1 MSAIEGKMAQALRKI
16 NAQAYRLLAVAVFI
30 SGLMF
35 ISPLIVSVFNGEHLT
50 WFNQDSWRAVIN
62 AIGLAQL
69 PRVVIALSLVLMSF
83 GLLSRARVAW
93 VFTLVML
100 TPAIWISIYQHDG
113 RLNAGSIYYAV
124 LGLTLLWYWRAFGR
138 SSVAAA
144 TLFALSSLVS
154 LFWYATLGVLYLGHE
169 FAPKV
174 LTLPD
179 AVYFAVVAMTTVGFG
194 DIVPVSEAARMFV
207 VSVILL
213 GVTVFATA
221 LGAVLV
227 PVVTGKIRTMIQRK
241 TRLSM
246 KKNHTI
252 LCGATPLALALYKSL
267 IARSEPVTVIIKPGV
282 HNEYPPSAD
291 LIEGDAAS
299 DEVLAQAGVSQASSV
314 LAMQEDDADNA
325 FTVLAVKATEGCQA
339 RTIAV
344 VNNSQNLEKIRRVKP
359 DLVFSPQLLSAE
371 LLSRILRGEKFDT
384 DLISELFVAKPIPA
398 NVDPDQEAVP
408 QAGPVPKDA

>member
-1 MSAIEGKMAQALRKI
+1 MLVAGRSLIQIWRKVDAQAH
-16 NAQAYRLLAVAVFI
+16 RLLAVAVLI

-35 ISPLIVSVFNGEHLT
+35 IWPLVSRVLQGEHLV
-50 WFNQDSWRAVIN
+50 WFAQDSWRDVLK

-69 PRVVIALSLVLMSF
+69 PRVVISLSLVLMSF

-100 TPAIWISIYQHDG
+100 TPAIWVSIYQHNG
-113 RLNAGSIYYAV
+113 ELTATSIYNGL
-124 LGLTLLWYWRAFGR
+124 LGLALLHYWSAFGR

-154 LFWYATLGVLYLGHE
+154 LFWYAILGVLYLGHE

-174 LTLPD
+174 LSLPD

-194 DIVPVSEAARMFV
+194 DIVPVSQTSRMFV

-213 GVTVFATA
+213 GVTVFASA

-227 PVVTGKIRTMIQRK
+227 PLVSGKIRSMIQRK
-241 TRLSM
+241 ARLSM

-267 IARSEPVTVIIKPGV
+267 INRAEPVTVIIKPGV
-282 HNEYPPSAD
+282 HNEYPPSTD

-299 DEVLAQAGVSQASSV
+299 DEVLEQAGIRQASNV
-314 LAMQEDDADNA
+314 LAMRDDDAENA
-325 FTVLAVKATEGCQA
+325 FIVLAVKAIEGCRA

-371 LLSRILRGEKFDT
+371 LLSRILRGEQFDA

-398 NVDPDQEAVP
+398 TAD
-408 QAGPVPKDA
+408 AGQGGETQTTPASKGT

>member
-1 MSAIEGKMAQALRKI
+1 MLVAGGSLIHVLRKVDAQAH
-16 NAQAYRLLAVAVFI
+16 RLLAVAVLF
-30 SGLMF
+30 SGVMF
-35 ISPLIVSVFNGEHLT
+35 IWPLVSSVLEGDHLE
-50 WFNQDSWRAVIN
+50 WFAQDSWRDVLNAV
-62 AIGLAQL
+62 GLAQL
-69 PRVVIALSLVLMSF
+69 PRVVISLSLVLMSF

-100 TPAIWISIYQHDG
+100 TPAIWVSVYQHDG
-113 RLNAGSIYYAV
+113 HLTASSIYNGL
-124 LGLTLLWYWRAFGR
+124 LGLALLHYWSAFGR

-154 LFWYATLGVLYLGHE
+154 LFWYAILGVLYLGHE

-174 LTLPD
+174 LSLPD

-194 DIVPVSEAARMFV
+194 DIVPVSEASRMFV

-213 GVTVFATA
+213 GVTVFASA

-227 PVVTGKIRTMIQRK
+227 PVVSGKIRSMIQRK
-241 TRLSM
+241 ARLSM

-267 IARSEPVTVIIKPGV
+267 IARAEPVTVIIKPGL
-282 HNEYPPSAD
+282 HNEYPASTD

-299 DEVLAQAGVSQASSV
+299 DEVLEQAGVKQASNV
-314 LAMQEDDADNA
+314 LAMQDEDAENA
-325 FTVLAVKATEGCQA
+325 FIVLAVKAIDGSQA

-371 LLSRILRGEKFDT
+371 LLSRILRGEKFDA

-398 NVDPDQEAVP
+398 TVDQDQDETMETSRASK
-408 QAGPVPKDA
+408 GG